1 FAGHA
6 KLFHNVG
13 VAQRQFESHPEK
25 RLLKLVHSGAEVVIR
40 QISQLVAL
48 HTSPPPSRSLR
59 VTNLVLIGSF
69 CAASLIASA
78 AVFSS
83 TPSISN
89 STRPGLTTATQPSGA
104 PLPLPIRV
112 SAGFLVMGL
121 SGNTRIQILPPRFT
135 KRVIATREAS
145 ICLPVIHAGSIAF
158 SPYSPKEISAPRVAA
173 PLMRPRCCLRYF
185 IRFGILY
192 SAIVSPILDFGFW
205 ILDCRT
211 EATSSVKLVPQSKI

>member
-1 FAGHA
+1 MRSNLIVRHELRPPPNVTLVLPVANLPFHA
-6 KLFHNVG
+6 HDLIG
-13 VAQRQFESHPEK
+13 
-25 RLLKLVHSGAEVVIR
+25 
-40 QISQLVAL
+40 QISQFFAL

-89 STRPGLTTATQPSGA
+89 RTRPGLTTATHPSGA

-121 SGNTRIQILPPRFT
+121 SGKTRIQIFPPRFT

-145 ICLPVIHAGSIAF
+145 ICLPVIQAGSSAF
-158 SPYSPKEISAPRVAA
+158 SPYSPKEISAPRVAT
-173 PLMRPRCCLRYF
+173 PDIRPRCCLRYF

-192 SAIVSPILDFGFW
+192 SAINLPLPIVDFRLP
-205 ILDCRT
+205 IAD
-211 EATSSVKLVPQSKI
+211 